1 MAPRGVGLAR
11 SLNVKNSRNLK
22 GRKYCDEIKAK
33 KKKNERSRNWE
44 RILIT
49 VIDGIGNEAAH
60 SGTVAGG
67 YHSADVA
74 TEFILA
80 KR

>member
-1 MAPRGVGLAR
+1 MTRLLRGVALAL
-11 SLNVKNSRNLK
+11 SFNVKNSRNLK
-22 GRKYCDEIKAK
+22 GRKYCEGK
-33 KKKNERSRNWE
+33 KGTNERSRNWE

-60 SGTVAGG
+60 SGTVAAG
-67 YHSADVA
+67 YHSANVA